1 MIKNILVICLNRQ
14 DLKRQFNKQIILNDN
29 LVNIIS
35 ARDSIVTKK
44 FIYQFV
50 TLYEHSYNSPYFDDF
65 FISNLAKNNDAR
77 LRQVLNLLNIE
88 LKPK

>member
-14 DLKRQFNKQIILNDN
+14 DLKKQFNKQITLNDN
-29 LVNIIS
+29 LVNIVS

-50 TLYEHSYNSPYFDDF
+50 TLYEHSYNSPYFDKV
-65 FISNLAKNNDAR
+65 FISKSAKRDER
-77 LRQVLNLLNIE
+77 LKQILDILNIKDE
-88 LKPK
+88 PK